1 MDLMMSSLFPCRY
14 INTLEYVVVAKLLF
28 VKDKNNFYSSVQY
41 MKYSRQ
47 RINKHMLLVNLIR
60 VGSFYF

>member
-1 MDLMMSSLFPCRY
+1 MMSSLFPCRY
-14 INTLEYVVVAKLLF
+14 IDTLEYVIVAKF
-28 VKDKNNFYSSVQY
+28 SSVKDNNNFYSSVKY
-41 MKYSRQ
+41 MKYSRH

>member
-1 MDLMMSSLFPCRY
+1 MSSLFPCRY

-28 VKDKNNFYSSVQY
+28 VKNNNNFYSSVQY

-60 VGSFYF
+60 VGYFYF

>member
-1 MDLMMSSLFPCRY
+1 MSSLFPCRY
-14 INTLEYVVVAKLLF
+14 IKTLEYVIVAKLLS
-28 VKDKNNFYSSVQY
+28 VKDNNNFYSSVQY
-41 MKYSRQ
+41 VKYSRQ